1 MARIR
6 GDYYSVGGILTP
18 IKDIMEEIGD
28 PELAMKLANNPSLL
42 LGYLPPALRSDGKVP
57 EEQEPGYQKP
67 DFGIKPGIDQG
78 GFIRPDP
85 TDPFA
90 GSFTID
96 LFDDNYETASGV
108 ATATYGSDTSTETS
122 DVGPGFTTGD
132 TSPQVAGD
140 VTSISP
146 TLASSVNQTNDLFES
161 VGEGIT
167 TTGSGAD
174 VTSDDYET
182 ASGVATAT
190 YGSDKPKAD
199 ESSGAF
205 KDDEPGYEK
214 DDEPGYEKASGA
226 STATYGSSKSS
237 DDDDDDKYGGTKIT
251 TPGSYGGYSGVPG
264 GRATGGAIMKRNKK
278 QTIQMEKVKI

>member
-1 MARIR
+1 MVNQI
-6 GDYYSVGGILTP
+6 T
-18 IKDIMEEIGD
+18 
-28 PELAMKLANNPSLL
+28 NH
-42 LGYLPPALRSDGKVP
+42 
-57 EEQEPGYQKP
+57 
-67 DFGIKPGIDQG
+67 
-78 GFIRPDP
+78 
-85 TDPFA
+85 
-90 GSFTID
+90 
-96 LFDDNYETASGV
+96 
-108 ATATYGSDTSTETS
+108 TYGVSTLTEKDLNTIEKVIEESDLKLDDAIEKDNIPPTSIETS